1 MTLEELTNK
10 YIKSCEKVAAEIKL
24 AQDIVVLDEDKIKSI
39 IDGAKQYL
47 SDAKY
52 YQSQNQ
58 LETSLAS
65 VAYCE
70 GLLDALRL
78 LGMVEFTW
86 PNTKEKQ

>member
-1 MTLEELTNK
+1 MTLEELTSK
-10 YIKSCEKVAAEIKL
+10 YISSCEKVAAEIKL

-39 IDGAKQYL
+39 VESAKQYL

-58 LETSLAS
+58 LESSLAS